1 MALSLPHNNM
11 PADDLMQRLEI
22 KLADWSTDKFD
33 LQNIRRKV
41 FIEEQ
46 KVPEA
51 LEWDEFDN
59 TSLHFLAML
68 DDSAVA
74 TARLMPNGQIGRMA
88 VLAEYRNKGLG
99 KQLLQFVLQQAKKN
113 KLKKIHLHAQT
124 SALAFYEKQG
134 FTTSS
139 EVFYEANIPHREMLK
154 EIC

>member
-1 MALSLPHNNM
+1 M
-11 PADDLMQRLEI
+11 
-22 KLADWSTDKFD
+22 
-33 LQNIRRKV
+33 

-46 KVPEA
+46 EVPEA

-59 TSLHFLAML
+59 TSSHFLAML

-99 KQLLQFVLQQAKKN
+99 RQLLQFVLQQAKKN
-113 KLKKIHLHAQT
+113 KLKKVHLHAQT
-124 SALAFYEKQG
+124 NALAFYEKQG

-139 EVFYEANIPHREMLK
+139 EIFYEANIPHREMLK